1 MRRLKSSPS
10 CTPNRIHHWPLLL
23 ALTFTRCHHQSQ
35 SSPSLSLPLSSP
47 EPYFSL
53 LTTGYLTVLLATQV
67 KGPQQ
72 LLVDYR
78 TGYLITHDAGDAE
91 LETCQ
96 NNKAG
101 RL

>member
-1 MRRLKSSPS
+1 
-10 CTPNRIHHWPLLL
+10 
-23 ALTFTRCHHQSQ
+23 
-35 SSPSLSLPLSSP
+35 
-47 EPYFSL
+47 